1 MVHNERRKDCRMG
14 GRIMLYQNIKALCLI
29 NDIKMSYLEELIGR
43 SKGYI
48 SSHREK
54 IRFNELLII
63 CNQFGITVQD
73 ITEHNYMKDYV
84 KSQTEKQ
91 INDYE
96 EEIKRL
102 KGELSKLKGE

>member
-1 MVHNERRKDCRMG
+1 MG
-14 GRIMLYQNIKALCLI
+14 QIEGKKGAIKMLYQNIKALCLI

-63 CNQFGITVQD
+63 CNQFNVRIQD
-73 ITEHNYMKDYV
+73 ITEHDYMKDYE
-84 KSQTEKQ
+84 KSQTEKR
-91 INDYE
+91 IKELE
-96 EEIKRL
+96 EEL
-102 KGELSKLKGE
+102 AKLKGESK